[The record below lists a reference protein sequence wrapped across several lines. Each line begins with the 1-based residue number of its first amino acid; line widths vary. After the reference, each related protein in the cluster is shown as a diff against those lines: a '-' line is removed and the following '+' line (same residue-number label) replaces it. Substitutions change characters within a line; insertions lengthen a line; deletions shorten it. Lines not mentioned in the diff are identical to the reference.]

1 MVSWY
6 GAGMVDAGV
15 LALEGVEML
24 LGRGAA
30 TLAVDGCCLHHRS
43 GGGFG
48 ETDAGSGGAG
58 SLMGLSVLAWDGPPG
73 LACGSNLWSFPH
85 STGAKA
91 GSLGCTG
98 CFCFLTIGGGDGGSV
113 GDDGSVGLLS
123 WGTMHWLG

>member
-1 MVSWY
+1 
-6 GAGMVDAGV
+6 MVDAGV
-15 LALEGVEML
+15 LALEGVEMQ
-24 LGRGAA
+24 
-30 TLAVDGCCLHHRS
+30 LHHRS

-48 ETDAGSGGAG
+48 ETDTGSGGAG